1 VCAPVGYGGDVLGL
15 LLVAVSLG
23 MSNCAASAGIG
34 AAGADGRTRLRL
46 AVVFGVFETG
56 MPLAGLLLGHDLARD
71 LGGAARWTG
80 AGLLIA
86 TGAWTLLQ
94 ESRRGE
100 QGGVEQR
107 PARWRG
113 GRLVAMGF
121 ALSLDNLAVGF
132 ALGTYHVSLLL
143 AVIVIGAV
151 SVALSMLGLELGGRL
166 GTGAGRKADYLS
178 GALLIAVGVAIAAGV
193 L

>member
-1 VCAPVGYGGDVLGL
+1 VLGL

-23 MSNCAASAGIG
+23 MSNFAASAGIG

-56 MPLAGLLLGHDLARD
+56 MPLVGLLLGHDLARD

-80 AGLLIA
+80 AGLLVV

-94 ESRRGE
+94 GMRHRNPSGAGR
-100 QGGVEQR
+100 R
-107 PARWRG
+107 PAAWRG
-113 GRLVAMGF
+113 GRLIAAGL
-121 ALSLDNLAVGF
+121 ALSLDNLVVGF

-151 SVALSMLGLELGGRL
+151 SVGLSLAGVELGDRL
-166 GTGAGRKADYLS
+166 AAKIDLRADYLS
-178 GALLIAVGVAIAAGV
+178 GALLIAVGAAIAAGI